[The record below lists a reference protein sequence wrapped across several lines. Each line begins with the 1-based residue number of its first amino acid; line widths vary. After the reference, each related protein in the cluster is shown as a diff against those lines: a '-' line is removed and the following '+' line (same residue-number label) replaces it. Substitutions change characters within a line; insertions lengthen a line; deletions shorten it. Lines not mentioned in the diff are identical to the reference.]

1 MSYFLT
7 HLLIL
12 LKKDKFQISFF
23 FSLLAFPIVITILFI
38 STWIG
43 HFVKVNTTH
52 HDLNNIP
59 QEYTEKDKCGFW
71 VAEAFGQPLAT
82 HNSESKIEIIR
93 EEEEDN
99 IIQPLMSSTMSP
111 KIIGTIAITIKN
123 DPDLREPPNS
133 VAWLRRM
140 AVAKSFQRLGIGSV
154 LTDVALEHCSAA
166 NFRAVELLT
175 TEHHQAA
182 RSLYAVKGF
191 DLIETIRKPYLG
203 GLLFLVLYR
212 LRIPC
217 ILTRSHLNA

>member
-1 MSYFLT
+1 M
-7 HLLIL
+7 I
-12 LKKDKFQISFF
+12 
-23 FSLLAFPIVITILFI
+23 
-38 STWIG
+38 
-43 HFVKVNTTH
+43 TTH

-59 QEYTEKDKCGFW
+59 QEYTEKAKCGFW
-71 VAEAFGQPLAT
+71 VAEAIGQPPT
-82 HNSESKIEIIR
+82 PKNSENKIEIIR
-93 EEEEDN
+93 EEDDIN
-99 IIQPLMSSTMSP
+99 IQPLRTLSSSKSMES
-111 KIIGTIAITIKN
+111 KIIGTIAITVKN

-212 LRIPC
+212 LRIPR